1 MRVKFI
7 TLDINDANVNLFSL
21 HLNVMNILSLNV
33 INMLSVFKCNV
44 YVIGI

>member
-7 TLDINDANVNLFSL
+7 TLDINDANVNLFSR
-21 HLNVMNILSLNV
+21 HLNVMNV
-33 INMLSVFKCNV
+33 LSVFKGNK